1 MESALNKNTKKNMNV
16 YHSNKKKTKNDK
28 EIHRSH

>member
-1 MESALNKNTKKNMNV
+1 MESALNKNTKK
-16 YHSNKKKTKNDK
+16 YECLPLKQKKTKNDK